1 MSAKINFA
9 RKECYQKYGLYNLDL
24 NSASDYELMLRFIHK
39 FKLSIIYFPRVI
51 TKMRKGGIS
60 NISFLNRVK
69 ANREDKY
76 AWKIND
82 LKPGV
87 FTFLMKPLRKANQFF
102 YRKNNR

>member
-1 MSAKINFA
+1 
-9 RKECYQKYGLYNLDL
+9 
-24 NSASDYELMLRFIHK
+24 
-39 FKLSIIYFPRVI
+39 
-51 TKMRKGGIS
+51 MRKGGIS